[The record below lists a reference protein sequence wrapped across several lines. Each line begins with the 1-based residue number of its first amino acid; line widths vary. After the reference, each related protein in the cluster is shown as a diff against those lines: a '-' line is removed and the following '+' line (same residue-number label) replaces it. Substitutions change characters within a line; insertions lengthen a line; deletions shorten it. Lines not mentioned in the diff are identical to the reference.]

1 MAGRSPRDRATSHP
15 VAGNSVKLLRATM
28 AAAADLLLPL
38 CCAVCDRLMRPS
50 GLDVICG
57 PCWSRVRGLA
67 PPRCDRCGHPMG
79 SHTCRWCALLPPY
92 VRAARSFCWVGAGTG
107 GDVVHAFKYDG
118 WKRAGRAMAERMARV
133 SWPRDVEEERTAT
146 LPVPLS
152 ASRLRERGFN
162 QSEILAAEVAQL
174 WGIPAWTGTLERAR
188 STRSQT
194 ELTPGERR
202 ANVAGAFCVQQAEV
216 KTLRGAH
223 VVLVDDVVTT
233 CATLNACASALF
245 NAGARTI
252 SYLTFGRAPA
262 SGDRLFS

>member
-1 MAGRSPRDRATSHP
+1 
-15 VAGNSVKLLRATM
+15 
-28 AAAADLLLPL
+28 
-38 CCAVCDRLMRPS
+38 
-50 GLDVICG
+50 
-57 PCWSRVRGLA
+57 
-67 PPRCDRCGHPMG
+67 
-79 SHTCRWCALLPPY
+79 
-92 VRAARSFCWVGAGTG
+92 
-107 GDVVHAFKYDG
+107 
-118 WKRAGRAMAERMARV
+118 MAERMARV